1 MLDMLPII
9 YRKPRQLDPS
19 HRVLVESVVPEKSQA
34 SCSPEPSNSRSS
46 VAINRGPKR
55 KILHRSRRPMRIRRS
70 PSLSDQTLAETERN
84 YKTLLS
90 LIGKAGTKEG
100 QSNIRQP
107 SDPSDSISHQVIG
120 SIGQGDIRSSNTP
133 TATDVNTSQGNIS
146 PPENPFSYAI
156 QVADQLLAD
165 LSAMN
170 LTTVRSPSVTSTN
183 TAPTVTTSR
192 SNISPPLNPFSY
204 AI

>member
-1 MLDMLPII
+1 
-9 YRKPRQLDPS
+9 
-19 HRVLVESVVPEKSQA
+19 
-34 SCSPEPSNSRSS
+34 
-46 VAINRGPKR
+46 
-55 KILHRSRRPMRIRRS
+55 MRTCRS

-120 SIGQGDIRSSNTP
+120 STGRGDIRSSNAP

-156 QVADQLLAD
+156 QAADQLLAD

-192 SNISPPLNPFSY
+192 SNISPPPNPFSY
-204 AI
+204 AIQAADQLLADLASMGPAPAHSSHTP